1 MVHSQGVVYR
11 SFADSLELDNLKMEQ
26 NKKFIL
32 SNEARDF
39 SNLNPRR
46 LGVIEYADRYCGAAA
61 SASMDIPITQ
71 STKIITPLEETV
83 QILLPSACMKV
94 VN

>member
-1 MVHSQGVVYR
+1 MQTGTVALQPV
-11 SFADSLELDNLKMEQ
+11 
-26 NKKFIL
+26 
-32 SNEARDF
+32 
-39 SNLNPRR
+39 
-46 LGVIEYADRYCGAAA
+46 
-61 SASMDIPITQ
+61 ASMDIPITQ